1 MRYVGSMVSDV
12 HRTLLYGGIF
22 MYPADSKSTRGKLRV
37 LYEANPMSFICEQ
50 AGGVAT
56 DGRQRI
62 MDIVPDGIHC
72 RTGIFIGCKRD
83 VENLNKIYAAW
94 DAAGCPADWVADP
107 LKMD

>member
-1 MRYVGSMVSDV
+1 MQRILQPHDVPGSQRRDVRRARRAASVGA
-12 HRTLLYGGIF
+12 R
-22 MYPADSKSTRGKLRV
+22 
-37 LYEANPMSFICEQ
+37 
-50 AGGVAT
+50 AT